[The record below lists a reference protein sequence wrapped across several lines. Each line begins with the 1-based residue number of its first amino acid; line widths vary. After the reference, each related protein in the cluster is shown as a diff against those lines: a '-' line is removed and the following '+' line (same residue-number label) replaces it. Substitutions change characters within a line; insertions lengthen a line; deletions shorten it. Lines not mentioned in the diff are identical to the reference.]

1 MEETTGAP
9 SSFAA
14 LSPRRLRASSRDGGG
29 VVNRPPS
36 HLTMLLSR
44 HTRRRAFNAL
54 FAIAFTTPR
63 LVLAQERAKLARI
76 GYLGLA
82 PAAGYAPRVDA
93 LRAGLRDLGYI
104 EGRNLSFE
112 FRWAETPQQ
121 MPKLA
126 AELVSAEVD
135 VIFTPT
141 SMETGAALETTRADE
156 VIECEGESSSPYFG
170 ALLLARAFRP
180 AVLHAPRP
188 RRRGDRMR

>member
-1 MEETTGAP
+1 M
-9 SSFAA
+9 
-14 LSPRRLRASSRDGGG
+14 
-29 VVNRPPS
+29 
-36 HLTMLLSR
+36 
-44 HTRRRAFNAL
+44 RRRAFNAL

-121 MPKLA
+121 MPRLA
-126 AELVSAEVD
+126 AELVSAAA
-135 VIFTPT
+135 
-141 SMETGAALETTRADE
+141 SGA
-156 VIECEGESSSPYFG
+156 
-170 ALLLARAFRP
+170 
-180 AVLHAPRP
+180 
-188 RRRGDRMR
+188 